1 MLGLADTL
9 CTCRHV
15 RVSGQRYLHCVD
27 ANMLGLQDSD
37 VCIVDADLLGLDRD
51 VYTVCMPTC

>member
-1 MLGLADTL
+1 MFTL

-15 RVSGQRYLHCVD
+15 RVSGQRYLHSVD

-37 VCIVDADLLGLDRD
+37 ACIVDADLLGLDRD
-51 VYTVCMPTC
+51 VNTVYADL